1 MAIKIFCDLCEN
13 EREIAQVKG
22 VEVSGSGL
30 ALTAPSMA
38 SGHFVCEECLAK
50 IGWSAESANLTHTDL
65 HGLTRT
71 NTDGADGKIATREA
85 GRKVQRR
92 RGVAVLLTWKT
103 SGEFEVL
110 TSIAAAVDRIAEK
123 TGKVI
128 SGADISHALLRDRVF
143 NADGFMVKYANSE
156 SENNKL
162 DRPDT
167 PDRQGAD
174 GEVATR
180 EDRFP
185 GGNELK
191 LENVGE

>member
-30 ALTAPSMA
+30 VLTVPTMT
-38 SGHFVCEECLAK
+38 SGHFVCEECLKK
-50 IGWSAESANLTHTDL
+50 IGWSAENANLTQTDTDG
-65 HGLTRT
+65 HVPTRTGADGDGLTR
-71 NTDGADGKIATREA
+71 DA
-85 GRKVQRR
+85 GRKAAKRR
-92 RGVAVLLTWKT
+92 RGVAVLLTWKNG
-103 SGEFEVL
+103 GEFEIL
-110 TSIAAAVDRIAEK
+110 NSIAAACDRIGER

-143 NADGFMVKYANSE
+143 NAETFCVRYANNE
-156 SENNKL
+156 GANL
-162 DRPDT
+162 TQTDT
-167 PDRQGAD
+167 DTTRTDTD

-180 EDRFP
+180 EA
-185 GGNELK
+185 GNELK